1 MRTIEF
7 DSSSDDEDIGEEQLT
22 PIHISWLPLSV
33 VDCSQFLGI
42 CALPGCKYKEIR
54 RNLQSDVEE
63 LHSQGVQ
70 DVFVFCTRAELNHY
84 RVPAL
89 LDVYQQRGFT
99 VHHMP
104 FPDGSAPELPQCCQ
118 ILEEL
123 QFSLENNRRTLV
135 HCFGGLG
142 RSALILLF
150 SRCLS
155 AAQAFPIHDPK
166 QSHRH
171 PQGVQRRSHS
181 DCEAIQLPAG
191 VPGEV
196 HGVPAEQRRLHR
208 ALSVSV
214 TADVYF
220 NCCFSS
226 VSV

>member
-1 MRTIEF
+1 HKPPVVHKTIEF

-142 RSALILLF
+142 RSALIAACLLL
-150 SRCLS
+150 RLS
-155 AAQAFPIHDPK
+155 PSMTPSKAIDILK
-166 QSHRH
+166 EYR
-171 PQGVQRRSHS
+171 GG
-181 DCEAIQLPAG
+181 AIQTVKQYNFLQEFQEKYTAYQQSRD
-191 VPGEV
+191 VFTE
-196 HGVPAEQRRLHR
+196 R
-208 ALSVSV
+208 SVSR
-214 TADVYF
+214 
-220 NCCFSS
+220 
-226 VSV
+226 